1 MMCYLKYLSNAI
13 ETIMNKPIMFFQ
25 KTIIVINEEV
35 LYTNN
40 GLNTNNYRNARTL
53 LSEHISSLC
62 SSMQP
67 QKTSV
72 CMKALFGLETVSPNT
87 IYSLNYSVQFR
98 TLW

>member
-1 MMCYLKYLSNAI
+1 MS
-13 ETIMNKPIMFFQ
+13 FQ
-25 KTIIVINEEV
+25 KTIIVVNEEV
-35 LYTNN
+35 LNTNN

-72 CMKALFGLETVSPNT
+72 CKEALFGLETVSPNT
-87 IYSLNYSVQFR
+87 IYSLNYTVQFR